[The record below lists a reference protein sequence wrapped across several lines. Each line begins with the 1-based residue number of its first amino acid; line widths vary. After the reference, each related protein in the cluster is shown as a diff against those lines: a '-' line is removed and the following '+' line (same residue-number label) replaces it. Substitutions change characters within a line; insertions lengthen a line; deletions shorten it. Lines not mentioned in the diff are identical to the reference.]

1 MPNIEQKLA
10 INCSL
15 EKVYEIS
22 QDYSIRYD
30 WDPFPESIKFID
42 GATEIKVGARVSVL
56 SKSRLKMIVEF
67 IQISPPHVAAVKM
80 IKGPLILKSF
90 SGSWIFKPLP
100 GDTTLAIFK
109 YNLKANQWAIP
120 LITNK
125 FLNFYFNAKVK
136 ARLVGLARYC
146 ETMCIK

>member
-1 MPNIEQKLA
+1 MSSIEQQLA

-22 QDYSIRYD
+22 KDYSVRYD
-30 WDPFPESIKFID
+30 WDPFPESIEFID
-42 GATEIKVGARVSVL
+42 GATEVKVGARVSVIA
-56 SKSRLKMIVEF
+56 KSRLRMIVEF

-80 IKGPLILKSF
+80 IKGPFILKSF

-100 GDTTLAIFK
+100 NDTTLVIFK
-109 YNLKANQWAIP
+109 YNLKAKKWAIP

-125 FLNFYFNAKVK
+125 LLNWYFSAKVK
-136 ARLVGLARYC
+136 ARLFGLARYC
-146 ETMCIK
+146 ENEI